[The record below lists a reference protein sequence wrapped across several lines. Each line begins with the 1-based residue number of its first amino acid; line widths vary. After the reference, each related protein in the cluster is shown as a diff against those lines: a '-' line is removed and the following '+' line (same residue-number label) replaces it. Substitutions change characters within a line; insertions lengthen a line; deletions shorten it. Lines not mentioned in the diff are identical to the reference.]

1 MDKPLKEIERIVGSE
16 FVVTK
21 EQTLNKYSIDS
32 KVPDAVVFPESEDQV
47 SEIVKVCLKNKISL
61 VAVGS
66 ATKATLGNS
75 PQKLELVLCTNR
87 LNKIIEHGTDDF
99 IATAQA
105 GIMLKEFQIL
115 LKKKNQQLAVDPP
128 NLKKGCTL
136 GGIICTNDYG
146 PSRLRYNAIRE
157 NLLALRFVRPDGK
170 IVKGGAK
177 VVKNVAGYDIPK
189 LITGSLGTLGI
200 ITEATFRLYPIQ
212 PSSKT
217 IIACINN
224 SDDINEMNQKI
235 LNSDTLLTCFEL
247 CSKGLSSDNK
257 TSFYALKIENVKTAV
272 DTQTDQ
278 LENLLGQ
285 YKIETR
291 QIISGKE
298 ETTFWD
304 RITNFYWNK
313 NSKDNISLRIRVPI
327 SDVIEIVNII
337 EDIDQRTKSKLK
349 LSASIGLGIINL
361 NLENEV
367 SILKNSYVLL
377 SKKLIT
383 LGGNITILSAPTQFK
398 EDLDIWGKV
407 DNATL
412 NLMRNIKHQFD
423 PDNILNPGR
432 FVGWI

>member
-66 ATKATLGNS
+66 ATKATFGNS

-87 LNKIIEHGTDDF
+87 LNKFIEHGTDDL

-105 GIMLKEFQIL
+105 GIMLKEFQKL

-367 SILKNSYVLL
+367 SILKNSYILI

>member
-87 LNKIIEHGTDDF
+87 LNKIIEHGTDDL

-105 GIMLKEFQIL
+105 GIMLKEFQKL